1 MCTQEHPQRPILLAD
16 DEPEALQGCEL
27 MLRTGGLAP
36 CLRCQDSREVMPL
49 LSHTEVSVV
58 LLDLTMPHLSGET
71 LLGMILGEH
80 PDLPVIIVTGANEV
94 EMAVRCMR
102 AGAFDY
108 IVKPM
113 DENRLISSVRRAI
126 EMSEVRTEYAH
137 FKRRVL
143 ANELEHPEAFSNII
157 TQNPVMRSIFQ
168 YVETIARSPRPVL
181 LSGETGVGKELI
193 AEAIHRL
200 SGRSGE
206 FVAVNA
212 AGLDDTM
219 FADTLFGHVK
229 GAYTGA
235 DESRPGLIARA
246 QGGTLFL
253 DEIGDLSP
261 LSQMKL
267 MRLLQDQEYFPLG
280 TDVARR
286 SETRVVTA
294 TNRDLQALQTQGL
307 FRADLYYRL
316 HTHHVHIPPLRE
328 RIGDLPLLIDAFLEK
343 AAGTLGKRKP
353 TPPKELV
360 PLLSAHSFPGNVRE
374 LESMI
379 FDAVSHHDSHIL
391 SLERFKT
398 CVLESPGTDPVP
410 LRSGD
415 PGASPF
421 AAFNTLPSLQEA
433 KRLLTEEALRRA
445 KGNQSIAARML
456 GISQPGLSKALKRY
470 SEPS

>member
-1 MCTQEHPQRPILLAD
+1 MPAQANLQRPILLVD

-27 MLRTGGLAP
+27 MLRTGGLAL
-36 CLRCQDSREVMPL
+36 CMRCQDSREVMPL
-49 LSHTEVSVV
+49 LAGTEVSAV

-71 LLGMILGEH
+71 LLGTILGEY
-80 PDLPVIIVTGANEV
+80 PELPVIIVTGANEV
-94 EMAVRCMR
+94 ETAVRCMR

-113 DENRLISSVRRAI
+113 DENRLISSVRRAV
-126 EMSEVRTEYAH
+126 EMSEVRLEYAH

-143 ANELEHPEAFSNII
+143 ANELEYPEAFADII
-157 TQNPVMRSIFQ
+157 TQSPVMRSIFQ

-193 AEAIHRL
+193 AQAVHRL
-200 SGRSGE
+200 SGRTGQ

-261 LSQMKL
+261 VSQMKL

-286 SETRVVTA
+286 SDTRVVTA
-294 TNRDLQALQTQGL
+294 TNRDLRALQAQGS

-328 RIGDLPLLIDAFLEK
+328 RIGDLPLLVDALLEK
-343 AAGTLGKRKP
+343 SSATLGKRKP
-353 TPPKELV
+353 TPPRELI
-360 PLLSAHSFPGNVRE
+360 PLLAVYPFPGNIRE

-379 FDAVSHHDSHIL
+379 FDAVSHHDGHVL

-398 CVLESPGTDPVP
+398 CVLNTPDLVSRPIQPSEDAP
-410 LRSGD
+410 
-415 PGASPF
+415 SPF
-421 AAFNTLPSLQEA
+421 AVFDTLPSLHEA
-433 KRLLTEEALRRA
+433 KRLLTEEAMRRA
-445 KGNQSIAARML
+445 QGNQSIAARML
-456 GISQPGLSKALKRY
+456 GISQPGLSKALKRFT
-470 SEPS
+470 E